1 MDVIHIWAIFRT
13 SNQLLARMKQQAL
26 FCNHNK
32 KFIYILIVLSSS
44 SDFGCNWV
52 KSGTKH
58 NAVEEKLEGIKEQV
72 GLDEEDEITMRVFGK
87 NANSKDPS
95 IDVETDYPS
104 KQYEQV

>member
-1 MDVIHIWAIFRT
+1 M
-13 SNQLLARMKQQAL
+13 
-26 FCNHNK
+26 
-32 KFIYILIVLSSS
+32 
-44 SDFGCNWV
+44 

-104 KQYEQV
+104 NQYEQV